1 MSADLVK
8 ADPGARFIT
17 VADTDVTVYAREE
30 FLDEVW
36 EYEGG
41 QHTTIIGPTGTGK
54 TFLGFQLLE
63 RTARPELPAV
73 VLVMKPRD
81 ATVDQWAKGHGYRTV
96 NNWPPQTL
104 DALRKKPDGWILKP
118 DHAFDPDIDTP
129 RHRQIFRRAVLG
141 SYKKGNRII
150 FADELYSLCEE
161 LDLDDELISVWTKG
175 RSMEAGVWGATQR
188 ASHVPL
194 WAYSQ
199 ATHLFLAFD
208 PDKKAQLRFSEIS
221 GMDPDLVKA
230 VVFQLKRHQWLYINQ
245 EERTMCVIDA

>member
-1 MSADLVK
+1 MTADLTEESAPHVL
-8 ADPGARFIT
+8 T
-17 VADTDVTVYAREE
+17 VADTDVTVYDRDE

-36 EYEGG
+36 SYEGG
-41 QHTTIIGPTGTGK
+41 QHVTIIGPTGTGK
-54 TFLGFQLLE
+54 TWLGFQLLE

-81 ATVDQWAKGHGYRTV
+81 ETVERWAKGRDYRRVT
-96 NNWPPQTL
+96 NWPPQFSEV
-104 DALRKKPDGWILKP
+104 LRKKPSGFILKP
-118 DHAFDPDIDTP
+118 DHAFDPDVDTP
-129 RHRQIFRRAVLG
+129 RHRQIFRRAILG
-141 SYKKGNRII
+141 SYKKGERII

-230 VVFQLKRHQWLYINQ
+230 VVFQLQRHEWLYINQ
-245 EERTMCVIDA
+245 EERTMCVISA